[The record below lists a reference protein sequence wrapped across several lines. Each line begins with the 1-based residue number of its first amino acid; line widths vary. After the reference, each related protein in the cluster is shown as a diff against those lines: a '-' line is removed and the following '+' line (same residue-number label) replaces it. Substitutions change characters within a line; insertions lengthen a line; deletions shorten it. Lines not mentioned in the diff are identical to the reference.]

1 MMNVNGF
8 ELAESKNRDAHVASD
23 LRLIEGLLAGK
34 SECWREFSTQYARM
48 IEACIARVTTRF
60 PGLVGQED
68 IREIYALFCLN
79 LLANDSHR
87 LRSYDPARGTRFS
100 SWLGLIAVHTTY
112 DYLRAARRQPQG
124 PCVDDVADLV
134 AHVPDATDGCER
146 RDQAKQVARLVE
158 ELSPRDREFM
168 SLYFGQG
175 LTPEVVASKMGISI
189 KTVYTKKHKIRS
201 KLEALIGQQRV
212 AA

>member
-1 MMNVNGF
+1 MNASCVDRALTPVRSANC
-8 ELAESKNRDAHVASD
+8 AEEA
-23 LRLIEGLLAGK
+23 RLIEGLLAGRTE
-34 SECWREFSTQYARM
+34 SWREFTLRYTRM

-60 PGLVGQED
+60 PGLCGQED

-79 LLANDSHR
+79 LLSNESHR
-87 LRSYDPARGTRFS
+87 LRSYNPARGTRFS
-100 SWLGLIAVHTTY
+100 SWLGLIAVHTAY

-134 AHVPDATDGCER
+134 AHVPEVTDSFER
-146 RDQAKQVARLVE
+146 RQQAKQITRLVE

-175 LTPEVVASKMGISI
+175 MTPEAVAAKMGISV

-201 KLEALIGQQRV
+201 KLEALIGQQR
-212 AA
+212 AAA